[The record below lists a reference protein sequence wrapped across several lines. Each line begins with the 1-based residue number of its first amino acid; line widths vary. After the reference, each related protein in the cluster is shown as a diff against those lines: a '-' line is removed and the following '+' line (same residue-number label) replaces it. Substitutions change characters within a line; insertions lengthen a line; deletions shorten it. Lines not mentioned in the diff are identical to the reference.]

1 MSTHKVLAIIPARG
15 GSKRVPG
22 KNIKLLN
29 GLPLIEYTYI
39 AAKNSKYI
47 DEIVLSTDS
56 KEIQESASAYPEVD
70 VPFLRPT
77 ELSGDSIG
85 DIPVIEHAL
94 DYYAKL
100 NKHFEYVVYLR
111 PTSPF
116 KTSELIDEVILKIKN
131 TDFTGIR
138 TITPLEGVFHP
149 YWAYRIE
156 DEKLVDFCAEG
167 GTEKYYQSQLLPSCY
182 RLNGVVDC
190 FKVENLKQGT
200 IYGDNCSF
208 VQVDEITSVDI
219 DTEQDFRFAE
229 FLMKDKENER
239 Y

>member
-1 MSTHKVLAIIPARG
+1 MSNKKVLAIIPARG

-39 AAKNSKYI
+39 AAKNSKQI
-47 DEIVLSTDS
+47 DEIVLSTDTQ
-56 KEIQESASAYPEVD
+56 EIADSAKLYDEVK
-70 VPFLRPT
+70 VPFLRPA
-77 ELSGDSIG
+77 ELSGDSVG

-94 DYYAKL
+94 LHFSKL
-100 NKHFEYVVYLR
+100 NKTFDYVVYLR

-131 TDFTGIR
+131 SDFTGIR

-156 DEKLVDFCAEG
+156 DEKLVNFCAEG
-167 GTEKYYQSQLLPSCY
+167 GTEKYYQSQLLPNCY

-190 FKVENLKQGT
+190 FKVENLKLGK
-200 IYGDNCSF
+200 IYGDNCSY
-208 VQVDEITSVDI
+208 VQIDDVTSVDI

-229 FLMKDKENER
+229 FLMKDRENER